1 MIRTILADRL
11 KVAGLYDLVGVNGS
25 LLPARVEDGSD
36 EKGEQI
42 ECCIVAGAIRLDPDG
57 TYGREITA
65 RFDAPSQA
73 SWTRVLAS
81 QGSWRFL
88 PSALDDSSGEVLL
101 TPANGPPTSAAV
113 TDLSLVYRT
122 RVPGALVQAMECN
135 WVYVRRSR

>member
-1 MIRTILADRL
+1 MRAILADRH

-36 EKGEQI
+36 ENGGEI

-57 TYGREITA
+57 TYRREITA

-73 SWTRVLAS
+73 SCTRVLAS
-81 QGSWRFL
+81 NGGWRFL

-101 TPANGPPTSAAV
+101 TPASGPPTSAAV
-113 TDLSLVYRT
+113 TGLSLVYRT
-122 RVPGALVQAMECN
+122 RIPGALVQGIECN